1 MGVQGLAGFV
11 EERGVF
17 FTELRVSDTKLVI
30 DGSSLYHQLCFASAV
45 DFRRGGDYGPFTAA
59 VRDFFG
65 SLRACRVA
73 PFVVLDGGR
82 GADDRKLPTL
92 RGRAAERL
100 RAAHGLARG
109 DGGRLVPLLTR
120 EAFVQAL
127 GRLGVP
133 FVQCFAEADREIAGL
148 ANRWGCP
155 VLSLDSDF
163 CVFDLAAG
171 YCPLTHFQW
180 RSVGAGGGGQGCYVP
195 ARCFS
200 AEKFC
205 RHFSHLNKSLLPLF
219 AVMNG
224 NDYIDRAAL
233 AAFFSEARLPAARAG
248 GKGRKYAHLQG
259 LLNWLAQF
267 AGPTEA
273 VDGVL
278 KCLRKHQRDKIREL
292 LCASMEDYTPSDAN
306 LEDFFQTGKYECEAA
321 RKADVPQWVLEALA
335 KGRLA
340 PFISDALILRST
352 FLHVQVENMQ
362 RPSAH
367 SAALP
372 IRQVIYGLLLRV
384 AQSTEA
390 ASPSK
395 QTDELPVV
403 CEFDRLHKTLKKT
416 FVQAASRPTD
426 FCDDHFPLDKL
437 MEVPMSCRQML
448 LLETLGV
455 KMSFLESI
463 PSHLQLPVA
472 VTCYW
477 IFCSEPKVKLHQL
490 KALLLMIV
498 SGELHRITNDPDL
511 TVLCTEDDSI
521 SYNEFLKWKEK
532 KLQNKDFD
540 LDAAHSFCQWQCCL
554 QMGLYL
560 NQLLCTPLSEPDLS
574 RLYSGTLVHRL
585 YQELKATPSVENLFS
600 LSPKM
605 IQLYQVLLN
614 TVESTVSPD
623 FIQKM
628 TKTKSE
634 SCKKKKA
641 SNKKKKAIRC
651 AVPETQHLCNVNR
664 FASLRVDD

>member
-1 MGVQGLAGFV
+1 MGIQGLTGFV
-11 EERGVF
+11 EERGAF
-17 FTELRVSDTKLVI
+17 FTELRVRDTKLVI
-30 DGSSLYHQLCFASAV
+30 DGSSLYHRLCFASAV
-45 DFRRGGDYGPFTAA
+45 DFRRGGDYGLFAAA

-65 SLRACRVA
+65 SLRACSVA

-92 RGRAAERL
+92 RGRATERL
-100 RAAHGLARG
+100 RAAHGLSRG
-109 DGGRLVPLLTR
+109 DGGCLVPLLTR

-133 FVQCFAEADREIAGL
+133 FLQCFAEADREIAGL

-171 YCPLTHFQW
+171 YCPLNHFQW
-180 RSVGAGGGGQGCYVP
+180 QSVCAGEGAQGCYVP

-200 AEKFC
+200 VEKFC
-205 RHFSHLNKSLLPLF
+205 RHFGPLDRRLLPLF

-224 NDYIDRAAL
+224 NDYIDVAAL
-233 AAFFSEARLPAARAG
+233 EGFFSKVRLPRGCASGRG
-248 GKGRKYAHLQG
+248 GKHLRLQG
-259 LLNWLAQF
+259 LLHWLSQF
-267 AGPTEA
+267 AEPTEA

-278 KCLRKHQRDKIREL
+278 KYLKKQQREEIREL
-292 LCASMEDYTPSDAN
+292 LCASVEDYTPSDMK
-306 LEDFFQTGKYECEAA
+306 LEEFFQNGKYECEAA
-321 RKADVPQWVLEALA
+321 QKAGVPRWVLDALA
-335 KGRLA
+335 KGKLA
-340 PFISDALILRST
+340 PFISDALILRSI

-367 SAALP
+367 STALP
-372 IRQVIYGLLLRV
+372 IRQVIYGLLLKV
-384 AQSTEA
+384 AQNAKA

-395 QTDELPVV
+395 QTNELPVV
-403 CEFDRLHKTLKKT
+403 CEFDRLQKTLKKT
-416 FVQAASRPTD
+416 FVQAASLPTD
-426 FCDDHFPLDKL
+426 FSDDHFTLDKL

-455 KMSFLESI
+455 KMSFIESI

-477 IFCSEPKVKLHQL
+477 ICCSEPKVNLHQL

-498 SGELHRITNDPDL
+498 SGELHRITSDPDP
-511 TVLCTEDDSI
+511 TVLHAEVDSI
-521 SYNEFLKWKEK
+521 AYNEFLKWKEK

-560 NQLLCTPLSEPDLS
+560 NQLLGTPLSEPDLS

-585 YQELKATPSVENLFS
+585 YQELKSAPAVENLFS
-600 LSPKM
+600 FSQKM
-605 IQLYQVLLN
+605 TWLYQILLN
-614 TVESTVSPD
+614 TVKSAVPPD
-623 FIQKM
+623 CFQKM

-641 SNKKKKAIRC
+641 SNKKKKPIRC
-651 AVPETQHLCNVNR
+651 AIPETQHLCNVNR
-664 FASLRVDD
+664 FASLGGDE

>member
-1 MGVQGLAGFV
+1 MGVQGLTGFV
-11 EERGVF
+11 EERGAF
-17 FTELRVSDTKLVI
+17 FTELRVRDTKLVI

-45 DFRRGGDYGPFTAA
+45 DFRRGGDYGPFAAA

-92 RGRAAERL
+92 RSRAAERL
-100 RAAHGLARG
+100 RAAHGLSRG
-109 DGGRLVPLLTR
+109 DGGCLVPLLTR

-163 CVFDLAAG
+163 YIFELAAG

-180 RSVGAGGGGQGCYVP
+180 QSVCAGGGAQGCYVP

-200 AEKFC
+200 AERFC
-205 RHFSHLNKSLLPLF
+205 RHFSHLNRSLLPLF
-219 AVMNG
+219 AVMHG
-224 NDYIDRAAL
+224 NDYLDAAAL
-233 AAFFSEARLPAARAG
+233 EVFFSKVRLPRGCAA
-248 GKGRKYAHLQG
+248 GKGVKHVRLQG
-259 LLNWLAQF
+259 LLSWLSQF
-267 AGPTEA
+267 AEPAEA
-273 VDGVL
+273 VDNVL
-278 KCLRKHQRDKIREL
+278 KYLRKHQREEIREL
-292 LCASMEDYTPSDAN
+292 LCTAVEDYTPADVN
-306 LEDFFQTGKYECEAA
+306 LEAFCQDGKYECEAA
-321 RKADVPQWVLEALA
+321 RKADLPQWVLDALA
-335 KGRLA
+335 QGKLA

-367 SAALP
+367 STALP
-372 IRQVIYGLLLRV
+372 IRRVIYGLLLK
-384 AQSTEA
+384 ASQKTEA

-395 QTDELPVV
+395 QTSELPVV
-403 CEFDRLHKTLKKT
+403 CEFDRLQKTLKKT
-416 FVQAASRPTD
+416 FVPAASLPTD

-437 MEVPMSCRQML
+437 MEVPMSHRQML

-477 IFCSEPKVKLHQL
+477 IRCSEPKVKLHQL

-498 SGELHRITNDPDL
+498 SGELHRITNDPDP
-511 TVLCTEDDSI
+511 TVVCAEDDSI
-521 SYNEFLKWKEK
+521 AYHEFLKWKEK

-585 YQELKATPSVENLFS
+585 YQELKSTPAVENLFS
-600 LSPKM
+600 SSPKM
-605 IQLYQVLLN
+605 TQLYQVLLN
-614 TVESTVSPD
+614 MVES
-623 FIQKM
+623 
-628 TKTKSE
+628 
-634 SCKKKKA
+634 
-641 SNKKKKAIRC
+641 
-651 AVPETQHLCNVNR
+651 
-664 FASLRVDD
+664 

>member
-1 MGVQGLAGFV
+1 MGVPGLTGFV
-11 EERGVF
+11 EERGAF
-17 FTELRVSDTKLVI
+17 FTELRVRDTKLVI
-30 DGSSLYHQLCFASAV
+30 DGSSLYHRLCFASAA
-45 DFRRGGDYGPFTAA
+45 DFRRGGDYGLFAA
-59 VRDFFG
+59 
-65 SLRACRVA
+65 LRACRVA

-100 RAAHGLARG
+100 RAAHGLSRG
-109 DGGRLVPLLTR
+109 DGGCLVPLLSR

-171 YCPLTHFQW
+171 YCPLSHFQW
-180 RSVGAGGGGQGCYVP
+180 QGLCAGPQGCYVP

-200 AEKFC
+200 VEKFC
-205 RHFSHLNKSLLPLF
+205 GHFRHLNRSLLPLF
-219 AVMNG
+219 AVMHG
-224 NDYIDRAAL
+224 NDYVDLAAL
-233 AAFFSEARLPAARAG
+233 EVFFSKVRLPKGCAA
-248 GKGRKYAHLQG
+248 GKRGKHGRLQG
-259 LLNWLAQF
+259 LLSWLSQF
-267 AGPTEA
+267 AEPAEA
-273 VDGVL
+273 VDNVL
-278 KCLRKHQRDKIREL
+278 KYLKKHQREEIREL
-292 LCASMEDYTPSDAN
+292 LSSSMEDYTPSDVN
-306 LEDFFQTGKYECEAA
+306 LEDFFQNGKYECAAA
-321 RKADVPQWVLEALA
+321 RKADLPQWVLDALA
-335 KGRLA
+335 KGKLA

-372 IRQVIYGLLLRV
+372 IRQVIYGLLLKV
-384 AQSTEA
+384 SENTEA

-395 QTDELPVV
+395 QTNELPVV
-403 CEFDRLHKTLKKT
+403 CEFDRLQKTLKKT
-416 FVQAASRPTD
+416 FVQAASLPTD

-437 MEVPMSCRQML
+437 MEVPESCRQML

-455 KMSFLESI
+455 KMSFLEPV

-477 IFCSEPKVKLHQL
+477 IRYSEPKIKLHQL
-490 KALLLMIV
+490 KALLLMMV
-498 SGELHRITNDPDL
+498 SGELHRKTSDPDP
-511 TVLCTEDDSI
+511 TAVHAEDDSI
-521 SYNEFLKWKEK
+521 AYNEFLKWKEK

-540 LDAAHSFCQWQCCL
+540 LDAAHGFCQWQCCL

-560 NQLLCTPLSEPDLS
+560 NQLLCTPLSEPDLTS

-585 YQELKATPSVENLFS
+585 YEELKATPSVENLFS
-600 LSPKM
+600 SSPKM
-605 IQLYQVLLN
+605 TQLYQVLLN
-614 TVESTVSPD
+614 MVES
-623 FIQKM
+623 
-628 TKTKSE
+628 
-634 SCKKKKA
+634 
-641 SNKKKKAIRC
+641 
-651 AVPETQHLCNVNR
+651 
-664 FASLRVDD
+664 